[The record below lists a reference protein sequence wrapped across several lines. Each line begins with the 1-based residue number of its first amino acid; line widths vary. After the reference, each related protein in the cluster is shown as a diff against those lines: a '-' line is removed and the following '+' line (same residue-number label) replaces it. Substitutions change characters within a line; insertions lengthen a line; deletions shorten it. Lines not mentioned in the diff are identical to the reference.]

1 MLISTLLSSNRHLL
15 MIKVLRTLELMTLLQ
30 MILAPMSLTKIRRQ
44 TALILTPRLMIHL
57 VKIQKV
63 VKNQRLK
70 SQTAKL
76 LMINNK
82 EKMRLFLRLQTC
94 LQPLS

>member
-1 MLISTLLSSNRHLL
+1 MF
-15 MIKVLRTLELMTLLQ
+15 KVLRTLELMTLLQ

-44 TALILTPRLMIHL
+44 TSLILTPRLMIHL
-57 VKIQKV
+57 VKIQKA

-70 SQTAKL
+70 SQTAKPQ
-76 LMINNK
+76 MINNK
-82 EKMRLFLRLQTC
+82 EMMRLFLRLQTC